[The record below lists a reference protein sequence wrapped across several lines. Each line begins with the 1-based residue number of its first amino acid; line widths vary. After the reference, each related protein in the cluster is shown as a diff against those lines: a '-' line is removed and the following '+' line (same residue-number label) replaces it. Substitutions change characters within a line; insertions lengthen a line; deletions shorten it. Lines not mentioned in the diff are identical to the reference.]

1 MKLSKYV
8 IAIVVLCA
16 IFVLFACGNSD
27 ENSTSSTT
35 ASTTTTTTFFCEHTG
50 GEATC
55 QTQAI
60 CSKCGEFY
68 GEFLEHSW
76 LEIDGEAPTCE
87 AEGFTSYKLCQ
98 FCQTIENKTILSP
111 KGHTD
116 IDLDYTCDDC
126 QTLIKHDHDWTNAT
140 CKAPKTCTKCGLTE
154 GEFGEHNYQNGICAD
169 CGISKPVEVLSN
181 AILSFN
187 NVSNRVSCDSNCQ
200 IWQAN
205 GVTFINNKKDS
216 FNEIDDYFNP
226 IHCYAQSEIVIQ
238 GIGIKVIEFNCSK
251 SMYTT
256 YIENSL
262 ADYEGIT
269 VTVEGEKVVV
279 EFDTPVNVF
288 SMYLVGQIRLLSI
301 VMNP

>member
-27 ENSTSSTT
+27 ENTTTTTT

-98 FCQTIENKTILSP
+98 FCQTVENKTILSP

-126 QTLIKHDHDWTNAT
+126 QTPIEHDHDWTNAT

-205 GVTFINNKKDS
+205 GITFTNSGSVRDKCNPVQCVAQSKIVING
-216 FNEIDDYFNP
+216 IG
-226 IHCYAQSEIVIQ
+226 ISEIV
-238 GIGIKVIEFNCSK
+238 FNCSNPTQ
-251 SMYTT
+251 SNFLN
-256 YIENSL
+256 NSIGNR
-262 ADYEGIT
+262 DGVT
-269 VTVEGEKVVV
+269 VTIEGSTVIVN
-279 EFDTPVNVF
+279 FTTPVNDF
-288 SMYLVGQIRLLSI
+288 TIENLTGLVMFYSI
-301 VMNP
+301 VINP

>member
-1 MKLSKYV
+1 MKLSKYM

-27 ENSTSSTT
+27 ENTT
-35 ASTTTTTTFFCEHTG
+35 PSTTTTTTFLCEHTG

-68 GEFLEHSW
+68 GEFLEHFW

-98 FCQTIENKTILSP
+98 FCQTVENKTTLSP

-126 QTLIKHDHDWTNAT
+126 QTPIEHDHDWTNAT

-154 GEFGEHNYQNGICAD
+154 GEIGEHNYQNGICAD
-169 CGISKPVEVLSN
+169 CGTPKPIEVLSN
-181 AILSFN
+181 AILSFT

-205 GVTFINNKKDS
+205 GVAFINNKKDS
-216 FNEIDDYFNP
+216 LSKIGDYTNP
-226 IHCYAQSEIVIQ
+226 IRCYAQSEIVIQ

-251 SMYTT
+251 Q
-256 YIENSL
+256 L
-262 ADYEGIT
+262 
-269 VTVEGEKVVV
+269 
-279 EFDTPVNVF
+279 
-288 SMYLVGQIRLLSI
+288 
-301 VMNP
+301 